1 MIDFSK
7 ISHIWLI
14 GIGGIGMSALARY
27 FAAGGFS
34 VGGYDR
40 TESPLTQEL
49 IDEGI
54 MVIYSDDAGD
64 IPLEY
69 LNKDLTLV
77 IYTPAIPGSNKILS
91 YFREKSF
98 RLYKRAEVLGI
109 ISGKN
114 RTIAIAGT
122 HGKTSVTSIIA
133 HLLKQSDIDCTA
145 FLGGISKNYM
155 TNLLTGRGNIIVMEA
170 DEFDRSFHYL
180 KPEMALITSM
190 DPDHLDVYG
199 SYENMVQ
206 AYGEFVD
213 TIRNDGVLV
222 LNDKIAGSFDKED
235 MPKIYTYG
243 LSPSSDFHSSDI
255 SFDGEAYRFSLH
267 TPWGIIDD
275 LTLLTPGKM
284 NIENS
289 VGAIAMAILAGVG
302 DNDIRKALLYY
313 KGVVRRF
320 DVRIKSEEITYI
332 DDYAHHPEELNYCI
346 DSIKEFYGDRKITGI
361 FQPHLYTRTRDHA
374 AAFAAALDK
383 LDRAILLPVYPAREE
398 PIEGVN
404 TGIIY
409 DRMELKD
416 KTLAEKEDIPGL
428 LEEVKNDIVITM
440 GAGDIDRLVEPIEK
454 LLRRQLA

>member
-49 IDEGI
+49 IDERI
-54 MVIYSDDAGD
+54 MVIYRDDPGD

-222 LNDKIAGSFDKED
+222 LNDKIADSFDKED

-320 DVRIKSEEITYI
+320 DVRIKSDEITYI

-416 KTLAEKEDIPGL
+416 KILAEKKDIPGL

>member
-27 FAAGGFS
+27 FTAGGFI

-54 MVIYSDDAGD
+54 MVIYRDDPGD

-69 LNKDLTLV
+69 LNKEPTLV

-91 YFREKSF
+91 YFRKKSF

-114 RTIAIAGT
+114 RTMAIAGT
-122 HGKTSVTSIIA
+122 HGKTSVTSITA

-180 KPEMALITSM
+180 NPEMALITSM

-199 SYENMVQ
+199 SYENMVK
-206 AYGEFVD
+206 AYGEFVGK
-213 TIRNDGVLV
+213 IKKDGVLV
-222 LNDKIAGSFDKED
+222 LNDKIAGNFDKAD
-235 MPKIYTYG
+235 RTTIYTYG

-255 SFDGEAYRFSLH
+255 SLNGEAYRFSVR
-267 TPWGIIDD
+267 TPGGIIDD

-320 DVRIKSEEITYI
+320 DVRIKSDEITYI
-332 DDYAHHPEELNYCI
+332 DDYAHHPAELNYCI
-346 DSIKEFYGDRKITGI
+346 DSIREFYGGRKITGI

-398 PIEGVN
+398 PIEGVD

-428 LEEVKNDIVITM
+428 LEEVKNDIVLTM